1 MIRLVHITDPHLTA
15 LDGQRLWRLRGKRWS
30 GYLSWQRR
38 RRHVHLR
45 ERLDRVTAA
54 ALADDP
60 VQILVTGDL
69 VHIGLPEEIEAAAG
83 WLEALGPPQRVMLV
97 PGNHDDYAADSQA
110 ALRANW
116 GPYLPGSDHGVG
128 YPRLR
133 TLQDGDVTVSL
144 LGLCSAMPTPVFM
157 AHGRLGSAQLSRFD
171 RALGEADGFRCVLL
185 HHPPLPGAA
194 SWRKGLHDAPALA
207 DVLDRRGAELVLHG
221 HVHRNVSG
229 RSPGGVPVYGTASA
243 SSSEPPASYR
253 RIDIGRNGDD
263 WVVDQ
268 RLIEVAAD
276 GGRTEAER
284 LVWRTPVR
292 VSATAP
298 SGA

>member
-1 MIRLVHITDPHLTA
+1 MIRLVHITDPHLTT

-54 ALADDP
+54 ALAEDP

-69 VHIGLPEEIEAAAG
+69 VHIGLPGEIEAAAG

-97 PGNHDDYAADSQA
+97 PGNHDDYAADSRA
-110 ALRANW
+110 ALQASW
-116 GPYLPGSDHGVG
+116 AAYLPESDAD

-133 TLQDGDVTVSL
+133 TLEDGGVTISL
-144 LGLCSAMPTPVFM
+144 LGLSSVMPTPLFM
-157 AHGRLGSAQLSRFD
+157 AHGRLGPAQLGRFD
-171 RALGEADGFRCVLL
+171 RALAAADGFRCVLL
-185 HHPPLPGAA
+185 HHPPLPGMA
-194 SWRKGLHDAPALA
+194 SWRKGLHDASALA
-207 DVLDRRGAELVLHG
+207 DVLDGRGAELVLHG
-221 HVHRNVSG
+221 HVHRNVSA
-229 RSPGGVPVYGTASA
+229 RSPAGVPVYGTASA
-243 SSSEPPASYR
+243 SSNEPPASYR
-253 RIDIGRNGDD
+253 RIDIGRDGDD

-276 GGRTEAER
+276 GGRAEAER
-284 LVWRTPVR
+284 VVWRTPVR
-292 VSATAP
+292 ESATAP
-298 SGA
+298 SAA